1 MRKGFSV
8 RVFNGEIESF
18 CRFQE
23 GLFDNVM
30 VENES
35 FLIAMEG
42 VILNKKS
49 LCQEFASTNFKDL
62 VLNLFIQKKQRFFA
76 LLEGEFSG
84 FIIDKSE
91 KTVFAFTNVTSTQK
105 VFYYR
110 SKDLIIIDT
119 SIKNIVEDLKSNKI
133 PFSIDVESIY
143 QMLAFTNIIE
153 NKTPIKDI
161 FKIYDASYIKVDAE
175 NLSIKEEQYFN
186 VEAERFSG
194 SKEEA
199 IDTIDEIFSK
209 SVALEYEKDHELDK
223 EIALGAEKWV
233 DINRFS
239 TIQNCIDDLKNKGYQ
254 IIATTPHND
263 SCLLDAFDITK
274 KSAIF
279 FGTEKLGLSEEV
291 MQQADGFLK
300 IPMVGFT
307 ESLNISV
314 SAAIVI
320 QDLTNR
326 IRKSS
331 IEWQLTEEEI
341 IDKRLDWTRKSIKD
355 IAYIESRYY
364 ESNP

>member
-1 MRKGFSV
+1 MSKNKLTLLEYLEGFITDNRKNGFLNVLKNRTKHITITMEDVYQLHNTSAVMRSCE
-8 RVFNGEIESF
+8 VFGVQELNVIE
-18 CRFQE
+18 
-23 GLFDNVM
+23 
-30 VENES
+30 
-35 FLIAMEG
+35 
-42 VILNKKS
+42 
-49 LCQEFASTNFKDL
+49 
-62 VLNLFIQKKQRFFA
+62 QRF
-76 LLEGEFSG
+76 GKR
-84 FIIDKSE
+84 I
-91 KTVFAFTNVTSTQK
+91 
-105 VFYYR
+105 
-110 SKDLIIIDT
+110 
-119 SIKNIVEDLKSNKI
+119 
-133 PFSIDVESIY
+133 
-143 QMLAFTNIIE
+143 
-153 NKTPIKDI
+153 
-161 FKIYDASYIKVDAE
+161 
-175 NLSIKEEQYFN
+175 
-186 VEAERFSG
+186 
-194 SKEEA
+194 
-199 IDTIDEIFSK
+199 
-209 SVALEYEKDHELDK
+209 DK

-291 MQQADGFLK
+291 MQQADVFLK